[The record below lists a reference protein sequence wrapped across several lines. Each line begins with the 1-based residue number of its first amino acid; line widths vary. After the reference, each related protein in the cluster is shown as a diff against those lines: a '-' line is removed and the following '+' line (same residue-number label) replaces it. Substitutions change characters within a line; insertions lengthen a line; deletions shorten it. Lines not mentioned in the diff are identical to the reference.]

1 MRSFHISSDQHHLV
15 WDNGLAPVVTAE
27 PGDEVT
33 LELFDSSGG
42 QLSRD
47 DDAGAVGR
55 LDMAAVNPCTGPV
68 AVAGA
73 QPGDDLVVT
82 VVDISVRDWSWT
94 ANIPNFGLLAA
105 DFPDP
110 ELRISTVRDGVVTLP
125 SGIEVP
131 AAPMIGTIG
140 VAPQAPGQTPLL
152 VPTDTGGNMDICQV
166 GTGTVLHFPVAV
178 AGALFSAGDPHA
190 AQGDGEVCGTGAETA
205 ATLTVR
211 LDVVPGAATG
221 TPWYSHAVRRADAEW
236 TATTGIGPDLFRAA
250 QDATRRAI
258 DLVCTATTLDPV
270 DAYLLLSL
278 AGELR
283 ISEIVDAPNWVVS
296 MHVPA
301 RYAHR

>member
-15 WDNGLAPVVTAE
+15 WDNSIAPALTAE

-42 QLSRD
+42 QLARD

-73 QPGDDLVVT
+73 QPGDDLIVT
-82 VVDISVRDWSWT
+82 IVDIAVRDWSWT

-105 DFPDP
+105 DFPEP

-131 AAPMIGTIG
+131 ASPMIGTIG

-152 VPTDTGGNMDICQV
+152 VPTDTGGNMDVCQV

-190 AQGDGEVCGTGAETA
+190 VQGDGEVCGTGAETA

-211 LDVVPGAATG
+211 LEVVPGAATG
-221 TPWYSHAVRRADAEW
+221 TPWYQHAVRRPDAEW
-236 TATTGIGPDLFRAA
+236 IATTGIGPDLFRAA

-258 DLVCTATTLDPV
+258 DLVSAATTLDPV

-278 AGELR
+278 VGELR

-301 RYAHR
+301 RYARR